1 MTAQRSM
8 IDKLTDLDSMSC
20 LGESELYRLYELIAA
35 DKETS
40 LKFKTKCE
48 AIFNLWQHSKVSPEV
63 VNRFR
68 DLWLL
73 IEGSDYPLEGFERYN
88 LVVEE
93 IDVSEYLESRKRK
106 SLRNLILEEVEVTD
120 YV

>member
-1 MTAQRSM
+1 MTVQGSI
-8 IDKLTDLDSMSC
+8 IDKLTDVDSMSC
-20 LGESELYRLYELIAA
+20 LEESELYRLYEHVAA
-35 DKETS
+35 DKEAS
-40 LKFKTKCE
+40 LKVKTKCE
-48 AIFNLWQHSKVSPEV
+48 AIFNLWQHSQANPEV
-63 VNRFR
+63 VSRCR

-73 IEGSDYPLEGFERYN
+73 IEGKDYPLEGFERCN

-93 IDVSEYLESRKRK
+93 IDVSEYLESGKRK